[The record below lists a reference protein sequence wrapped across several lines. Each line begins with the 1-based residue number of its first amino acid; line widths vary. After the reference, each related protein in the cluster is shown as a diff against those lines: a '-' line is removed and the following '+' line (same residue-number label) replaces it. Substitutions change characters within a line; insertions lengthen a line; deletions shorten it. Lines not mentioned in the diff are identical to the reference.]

1 MKGSC
6 VISSTIWYELQM
18 RDWPITNQ
26 PVETIIWLVG
36 RNEGIKNVLSESNL
50 GKEVTVSLK
59 IMSTKKLT
67 LLITVNNLQYT
78 FFVPNAVDVT
88 AVLIIIIIII
98 LSIAFQHQHSTA

>member
-1 MKGSC
+1 MKGCC

-36 RNEGIKNVLSESNL
+36 RNDGIKNVLLESNL

-67 LLITVNNLQYT
+67 LLVTVNNLKYI
-78 FFVPNAVDVT
+78 FPLFPMWEM
-88 AVLIIIIIII
+88 L
-98 LSIAFQHQHSTA
+98 LM

>member
-26 PVETIIWLVG
+26 SVETIIWLVG
-36 RNEGIKNVLSESNL
+36 RNEGIKNVLLESNL

-67 LLITVNNLQYT
+67 LLVTVNNLQYI
-78 FFVPNAVDVT
+78 FSLF
-88 AVLIIIIIII
+88 LMWEM
-98 LSIAFQHQHSTA
+98 LLM